1 MTTTLM
7 SSHQLTLSP
16 ALHARLGERCLRWFA
31 RRSLRLRVTNLHR
44 WEAHPEALVVA
55 NHVSY
60 IDGPLLA
67 CVSPHALTYAVTA
80 EFAKHPF
87 WRRALDV
94 LVRCGLG
101 RYVPVDPSS
110 PFGMREILRALH
122 AGQGAMVFPEG
133 GITRD
138 GLLAPL
144 QPGAAIAATR
154 SGRVILPVRI
164 RGLERSV
171 FGKVKGRRRTW
182 LPRVS
187 IEVGVPI
194 NPVGLDAQQIQARMT
209 EALS

>member
-1 MTTTLM
+1 MKTALM
-7 SSHQLTLSP
+7 SGHQLTLST
-16 ALHARLGERCLRWFA
+16 AIHARLGERCLRWLA
-31 RRSLRLRVTNLHR
+31 RRALRLQVTNVHR
-44 WEAHPEALVVA
+44 WEAHPSALVVA

-80 EFAKHPF
+80 EFAKHPV
-87 WRRALDV
+87 WHRALDV

-101 RYVPVDPSS
+101 RYVPVDPTS
-110 PFGMREILRALH
+110 PFGMRDILRALH

-144 QPGAAIAATR
+144 QPGAAIAAMR

-182 LPRVS
+182 LPTVS
-187 IEVGVPI
+187 VEVGEPI
-194 NPVGLDAQQIQARMT
+194 NPVGLDVRQLQARIT